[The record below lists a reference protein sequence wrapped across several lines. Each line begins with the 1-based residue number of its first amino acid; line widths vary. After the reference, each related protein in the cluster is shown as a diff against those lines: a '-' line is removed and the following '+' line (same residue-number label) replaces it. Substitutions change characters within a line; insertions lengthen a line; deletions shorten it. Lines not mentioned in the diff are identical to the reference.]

1 MTLSSCSTHPD
12 RGFRPAQTTTKTT
25 KKGELFLSVW
35 FSWWHG
41 GPNRN
46 AAHCPYGLSESRSNV
61 ALDLPPPI
69 RITHTGTHTH
79 YPYVL
84 PIRPYAH
91 TRTHTTHPYYSPIL
105 PIRTTH
111 TPIRVPIPRTHTTT
125 RFTHAGHTTHPV
137 WVTGM
142 GNRYG

>member
-1 MTLSSCSTHPD
+1 MVEDTIL
-12 RGFRPAQTTTKTT
+12 KI
-25 KKGELFLSVW
+25 L
-35 FSWWHG
+35 
-41 GPNRN
+41 RN
-46 AAHCPYGLSESRSNV
+46 HQIVTVAGLEGIRHLLSESRSNV

-125 RFTHAGHTTHPV
+125 RFTHAGQTTHPV